1 MWYMLMW
8 TPYMVRTA
16 LRRSDAHGKLME
28 RRCTRVHNDKMWVNG
43 YEYGLFMTP
52 NDAEVMAETLHI
64 NGFILEDVVSEF
76 MYDLAFSYGHA
87 ENICCMETFVWN
99 VQVLRGILRRPDA
112 YILLLNNNGINGY
125 EYALLHDEY
134 ICKWIGRLMRRHDIP
149 LHRVIRFSVFRQSFT
164 ENIKALFNT

>member
-1 MWYMLMW
+1 MI
-8 TPYMVRTA
+8 RTILKRA
-16 LRRSDAHGKLME
+16 DAHERLTE
-28 RRCTRVHNDKMWVNG
+28 RRCTRVHNDKIWING
-43 YEYGLFMTP
+43 YEYGLFMSP
-52 NDAEVMAETLHI
+52 KEASLMGETLHI

-112 YILLLNNNGINGY
+112 YILLLNENGINGY
-125 EYALLHDEY
+125 EYAVLHDEY
-134 ICKWIGRLMRRHDIP
+134 LCKIIGNILRENKIP
-149 LHRVIRFSVFRQSFT
+149 IYKVIRFSIFRQSFN